1 MASLLSG
8 LENRNGL
15 LLSAG
20 ASQSSKIS
28 SPTTSRASGHL
39 PSIREQ
45 GVAMAPN
52 RMLGGQSRLA
62 QGLDRDRG
70 DLFGGLSSS
79 SSRSPPVHYQ
89 GSTGGGSASIS
100 QRNFGT
106 SSPSPGVAVPSSLL
120 LGGNSGTS
128 RAAHIN
134 PARPPERRSSVG
146 GSTTSAFSSPS
157 PRAAGLP
164 HVDVRGAA
172 RGGGPLEIQMEIV
185 EEEMPQQM
193 STASAVSQTSNMG
206 RSMNMITSS
215 TTRPT
220 SPTTAPTPKIFTRKM
235 IGLRNLGNTC
245 FMNSILQ
252 CLMSVPP
259 FVAYFK
265 DRFSLSDINDATM
278 SRGTHGQLAR
288 EFKAFLEEAAHAR
301 SMSALS
307 PASLRNVMIKF
318 APQFQGFQQHDAHE
332 ALRFLLDGLHE
343 DLNRVKRKPPYVE
356 LKERKGESLDE
367 AAQRWWDY
375 SWSCGNSVITDIFG
389 GQFLQETHCG
399 FCDHRSWAFDTF
411 LDLSLPVPVG
421 LRGGNG
427 IRDITLTDCLR
438 EFTDRETLDVQDYK
452 CENCKRAQRITKRMG
467 IYKPP
472 RVLVIHLKR
481 FSWHSRRKIDATV
494 HFPVTN
500 LDIGEFVEQ
509 NGEFV
514 ERVNNTASR
523 SNSLFLENPLR
534 ASSPTSGASSSGY
547 HHSPNQINQKAG
559 GKYAKNYIYDL
570 CGVSQHVGSMGGGH
584 YTACCRVGEHHWS
597 SVSDSNVQS
606 CSSEN
611 DAVDASAYVLF
622 YVRRM

>member
-20 ASQSSKIS
+20 ASQTSKMS

-79 SSRSPPVHYQ
+79 SSRSQ
-89 GSTGGGSASIS
+89 
-100 QRNFGT
+100 QNFGT

-128 RAAHIN
+128 RAAYIN

-146 GSTTSAFSSPS
+146 GSTTSAFSASPS

-193 STASAVSQTSNMG
+193 STSSAVSQTSNMG
-206 RSMNMITSS
+206 RSMNMITPS

-288 EFKAFLEEAAHAR
+288 EFK
-301 SMSALS
+301 
-307 PASLRNVMIKF
+307 V
-318 APQFQGFQQHDAHE
+318 
-332 ALRFLLDGLHE
+332 LL
-343 DLNRVKRKPPYVE
+343 Y
-356 LKERKGESLDE
+356 
-367 AAQRWWDY
+367 
-375 SWSCGNSVITDIFG
+375 
-389 GQFLQETHCG
+389 
-399 FCDHRSWAFDTF
+399 
-411 LDLSLPVPVG
+411 
-421 LRGGNG
+421 
-427 IRDITLTDCLR
+427 
-438 EFTDRETLDVQDYK
+438 
-452 CENCKRAQRITKRMG
+452 
-467 IYKPP
+467 
-472 RVLVIHLKR
+472 
-481 FSWHSRRKIDATV
+481 
-494 HFPVTN
+494 
-500 LDIGEFVEQ
+500 
-509 NGEFV
+509 
-514 ERVNNTASR
+514 
-523 SNSLFLENPLR
+523 
-534 ASSPTSGASSSGY
+534 
-547 HHSPNQINQKAG
+547 
-559 GKYAKNYIYDL
+559 
-570 CGVSQHVGSMGGGH
+570 
-584 YTACCRVGEHHWS
+584 
-597 SVSDSNVQS
+597 
-606 CSSEN
+606 
-611 DAVDASAYVLF
+611 
-622 YVRRM
+622 